1 VARMGRNVAQPS
13 ETRAID
19 PRDEPSAEWGWHGD
33 FPRAGRIA
41 GAITVII
48 LLTLL
53 IGPHQ
58 GRVEDLWIVGIA
70 AVLAFLLV
78 RSTLRARRAWRR

>member
-1 VARMGRNVAQPS
+1 MGRKVAQPS
-13 ETRAID
+13 EKLAID

-41 GAITVII
+41 GAITVVL

-58 GRVEDLWIVGIA
+58 GRIEDLWIVGIA
-70 AVLAFLLV
+70 ALLAFMLV
-78 RSTLRARRAWRR
+78 HNTLRARRAWRR